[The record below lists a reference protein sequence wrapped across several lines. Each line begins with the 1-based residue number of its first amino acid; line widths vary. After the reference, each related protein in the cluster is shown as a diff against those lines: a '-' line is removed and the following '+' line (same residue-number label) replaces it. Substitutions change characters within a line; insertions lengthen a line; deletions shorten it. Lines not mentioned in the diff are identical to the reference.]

1 MLSGAYHGANAQ
13 IAQANSVCNQG
24 STVSLDATGII
35 IKVLR
40 SYRRR
45 VILYIIYHIIES
57 IIISFIGWVGNVS
70 MI

>member
-35 IKVLR
+35 IKVLSHIVVV
-40 SYRRR
+40 SYC
-45 VILYIIYHIIES
+45 ILFIILS
-57 IIISFIGWVGNVS
+57 NQ
-70 MI
+70 